1 MNVVI
6 TGFYSGPSPSA
17 GLGAARSIK
26 AAMPTARVTGIDY
39 WTGSSGLQHDAVD
52 EVTVMPQWEVLDRDL
67 YARYIQDKL
76 DAGSAFMPCLDLEIR
91 WLADALPAHPLLL
104 CPGPKALH
112 LTRKPADLIA
122 GELGL
127 GTPEFLSCSEPDPV
141 LHAFCRRH
149 SFRVW
154 LKSPHHGAALVR
166 SWRELTAVRGSFAA
180 AWGES
185 GLFLQAHVHGHEE
198 SLVLI
203 ANQGRMLD
211 GLHMVKRITTPEG
224 KTWAGRVLPLAPAQR
239 AALGRV
245 AERLGWHG
253 AAEIEVIRDLDG
265 RLWLN
270 EWNPRFPAW
279 IHGASL
285 CGRNLP
291 AALVAAAAG
300 RELPAPAV
308 AAVPAREFTR
318 VVVEIPV
325 RDGLP
330 LPLAEQAPE
339 WQVGQVGKYAAGLQ
353 SLAVSLAWQED
364 AALARRAPDL
374 SPQLRADV
382 SAYLAQKQH
391 VSPER
396 FNCPETATAAF
407 RAAAEQARRT
417 STHDFKVEVGY
428 SVKTSP
434 DDIYLELALKNDFD
448 AECISQLEVARAL
461 EAGFAKQHI
470 VLNGPAKNWPHG
482 QTVRPI
488 KAIYAD
494 SLEELEELVAAPR
507 AARTI
512 GFRIK
517 LPCFLSRFGIDIAN
531 FERFTAV
538 CEALRRLPIGT
549 EIGIHHHLASA
560 FIGQK
565 LWNDAYDSL
574 LSWADAIGRQ
584 AGRPVTTLDLGG
596 GYYPEDLANLD
607 LAGMVA
613 HARSVL
619 PGLQRLVIEPGRAL
633 TQETMGIAT
642 RVLEVRRQLRSAW
655 PYELVVDACIAEL
668 PLAWVLPHRVVHARA
683 NGSWEV
689 LPRGYTKVLGRI
701 CMEDDVLSDGIQ
713 VPEDIAVGD
722 RLLFLDAGA
731 YDRSMAYDFG
741 KGGLEQAGSVD
752 PQLVVGIARA

>member
-17 GLGAARSIK
+17 GLGVTRSIK
-26 AAMPTARVTGIDY
+26 AAVPTAHITGIDY
-39 WTGSSGLQHDAVD
+39 WTGSSGLQHEAVD

-67 YARYIQDKL
+67 YAQYIRDKL
-76 DAGSAFMPCLDLEIR
+76 AAGSAFLPCLDLEIR

-104 CPGPKALH
+104 SPGPDALR
-112 LTRKPADLIA
+112 LTRKPASLIA
-122 GELGL
+122 TELGL
-127 GTPEFLSCSEPDPV
+127 GTPEFLSCSVPDPS

-166 SWRELTAVRGSFAA
+166 SWRELVAVRSSFAS
-180 AWGES
+180 AWGEA

-211 GLHMVKRITTPEG
+211 GLHMIKRITTPEG

-239 AALGRV
+239 AALERV
-245 AERLGWHG
+245 VARLNWHG

-265 RLWLN
+265 GLWLN

-291 AALVAAAAG
+291 ASLVAAVTG
-300 RELPAPAV
+300 TKLTVTSAPA
-308 AAVPAREFTR
+308 PAREFTR
-318 VVVEIPV
+318 VVLEIPV
-325 RDGLP
+325 REGLP
-330 LPLAEQAPE
+330 LPLAEQPPE
-339 WQVGQVGKYAAGLQ
+339 WQVGAVGKYAAGLQ
-353 SLAVSLAWQED
+353 SLAVSLAGQED
-364 AALARRAPDL
+364 AELTRTPPEL

-382 SAYLAQKQH
+382 TAYLAQTH
-391 VSPER
+391 RVSPDR
-396 FNCPETATAAF
+396 FSCRETATNAF
-407 RAAAEQARRT
+407 RAAAERARRA
-417 STHDFKVEVGY
+417 STPELEVEIGY

-434 DDIYLELALKNDFD
+434 DDIYLELALKNGFD

-461 EAGFAKQHI
+461 EAGFSKQRI
-470 VLNGPAKNWPHG
+470 VLNGPAKNWPHA
-482 QTVRPI
+482 QTVRPL

-494 SLEELEELVAAPR
+494 SLEELESLVSAPK

-512 GFRIK
+512 GLRIK
-517 LPCFLSRFGIDIAN
+517 LPCFFSRFGIDIAN
-531 FERFTAV
+531 FERFSAV
-538 CEALRRLPIGT
+538 CDALRRLPIGT

-565 LWNDAYDSL
+565 LWNDAFDAL

-584 AGRPVTTLDLGG
+584 VGRPVTTLDLGG
-596 GYYPEDLANLD
+596 GYYPEDLATLD
-607 LAGMVA
+607 LAGMAA
-613 HARSVL
+613 HARAQL
-619 PGLQRLVIEPGRAL
+619 PRLQRLVLEPGRAL

-642 RVLEVRRQLRSAW
+642 RVLEVRRPMKSSY

-668 PLAWVLPHRVVHARA
+668 PLCGVQPHRVIHARP
-683 NGSWEV
+683 NGTWHV
-689 LPRGYTKVLGRI
+689 LARGYTRVLGRI
-701 CMEDDVLSDGIQ
+701 CMEDDILSEGLQ
-713 VPEDIAVGD
+713 VADDIAVGD

-731 YDRSMAYDFG
+731 YDRSMSYEFG
-741 KGGLEQAGSVD
+741 KGGLEQTGDVD
-752 PQLVVGIARA
+752 PQLVIGVARA